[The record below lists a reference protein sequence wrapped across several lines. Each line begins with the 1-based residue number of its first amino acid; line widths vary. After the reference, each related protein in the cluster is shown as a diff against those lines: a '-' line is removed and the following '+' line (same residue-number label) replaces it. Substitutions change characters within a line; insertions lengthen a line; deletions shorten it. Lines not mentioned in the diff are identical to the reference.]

1 MPRPRKIGN
10 IRKASFPNADRVSL
24 PEDTYWRSV
33 DVKDGTWSFADIT
46 GNVTNGSTSVSAAN
60 GMSFSILGASGDDA
74 NQGQWGAANNSCD
87 RYYRKLIGPNGQ
99 LKWTDQFTFECIIE
113 LGTTNEGRREGVMFG
128 LAESRV
134 SNSANTSGSNPNGG
148 GITTEFEFYGAKLH
162 HRQTGSGAGDGVY
175 GAIQSGQGQSTFQHS
190 DGVKIYCGWGPPQ
203 DTTDADDFP
212 IVRRGF
218 VYLMDTNNRQLTGT
232 GIADFTHE
240 FDNGDGDVYMFLAPS
255 NYSTSSSWGADPV
268 YNVKVWYRL
277 NVLHQGM
284 VPTYIPN
291 GGYSTFGGMDIK

>member
-10 IRKASFPNADRVSL
+10 IRKASLPNADRVSL

-134 SNSANTSGSNPNGG
+134 SNSANTGGSNPNGG
-148 GITTEFEFYGAKLH
+148 NVTTEFEFYGAKLH

-175 GAIQSGQGQSTFQHS
+175 GA
-190 DGVKIYCGWGPPQ
+190 
-203 DTTDADDFP
+203 
-212 IVRRGF
+212 F

-255 NYSTSSSWGADPV
+255 NYSTSNNWGADPV